1 MVQPMKRRAGY
12 TSTELA
18 LHRSSG
24 LDRAA
29 FPRAN
34 KVDPA
39 MTDITLQNIRPK
51 VAERLSRLAEVQGLA
66 LDVVASEALTIGL
79 EAIEDRVRK
88 ELLNTREQV
97 ALKDA
102 IEQIQKVPD
111 AAFGL
116 IGRVKPRG

>member
-1 MVQPMKRRAGY
+1 M
-12 TSTELA
+12 TE
-18 LHRSSG
+18 
-24 LDRAA
+24 
-29 FPRAN
+29 
-34 KVDPA
+34 
-39 MTDITLQNIRPK
+39 ITLQNIRPK
-51 VAERLSRLAEVQGLA
+51 LAERLGRLAEVQGLA
-66 LDVVASEALTIGL
+66 LDVVASEALTIGV

-116 IGRVKPRG
+116 IGRVKPKD

>member
-1 MVQPMKRRAGY
+1 
-12 TSTELA
+12 
-18 LHRSSG
+18 
-24 LDRAA
+24 
-29 FPRAN
+29 
-34 KVDPA
+34 